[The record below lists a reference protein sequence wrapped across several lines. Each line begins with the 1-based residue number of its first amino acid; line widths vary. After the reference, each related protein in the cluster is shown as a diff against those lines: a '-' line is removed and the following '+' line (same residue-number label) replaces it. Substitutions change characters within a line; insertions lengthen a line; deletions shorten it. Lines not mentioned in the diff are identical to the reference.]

1 MKYLSDYIS
10 EKQTAIFNETGA
22 FFAFYDKQFLEGK
35 KEGIKYVHLG
45 GGLLCP
51 EEKAEELVTGLD
63 NIYKA
68 GIKQDLEENGREGVI
83 KRELSNH
90 EAYYTGDIDS
100 TVEVLTPYGITRE
113 EIQAIYKEEFK
124 NQDL

>member
-1 MKYLSDYIS
+1 MKYLSNYIS
-10 EKQTAIFNETGA
+10 EKQTAVFNETGA
-22 FFAFYDKQFLEGK
+22 FFAFSDKQFLENK
-35 KEGIKYVHLG
+35 KDGIKYVHMG
-45 GGLLCP
+45 GGLICP
-51 EEKAEELVTGLD
+51 EEKAGELVTGLD
-63 NIYKA
+63 NVYKA
-68 GIKQDLEENGREGVI
+68 GIKQDLEENGRGGVI
-83 KRELSNH
+83 KRELANH